1 MANLQTIGVLNYGSG
16 NYQAIY
22 NMISYLGY
30 DVEIISCQNEIEKID
45 VLFIPGVGSF
55 DYCMGLLEE
64 KKFIQPILNFAESGK
79 KIVGI
84 CVGMQILGHSSDE
97 GIKSGLSLLNFKS
110 VKFQFDDHIELPIP
124 HVGWNEIIC
133 NTQDKTERY
142 YFTHSYHAEFVD
154 DTICWKQSH
163 YGYDFTAAVKSNNI
177 IGVQFHPEKSHSY
190 GMALFEEILDNSRQ
204 NSNK

>member
-1 MANLQTIGVLNYGSG
+1 MTNSKTIGVLNYGSG

-30 DVEIISCQNEIEKID
+30 DVEIIACRNEVEKTD

-64 KKFIQPILNFAESGK
+64 KKFIQPILNFAERGK

-110 VKFQFDDHIELPIP
+110 VKFQFDDRIELPIP
-124 HVGWNEIIC
+124 HVGWNEIIS
-133 NTQDKTERY
+133 NAQDKTERY
-142 YFTHSYHAEFVD
+142 YFTHSYHAELID
-154 DTICWKQSH
+154 ETLCWKQCH
-163 YGYDFTAAVKSNNI
+163 YGYDFTAAVRRNNI

-190 GMALFEEILDNSRQ
+190 GMILFEQILDN
-204 NSNK
+204 